1 MAKPTRYE
9 GIVGQL
15 SEREVEKYALGDNG
29 RIFVQNVNRPIVAG
43 LIDYRP
49 DMPLTVDKL
58 DNLDVIEGIVGL
70 MGGGRS
76 KIVKIFYDPTGETLQ
91 NVPSNMRVAFTAP
104 QAFEGAEL
112 GIEKGVAVLAENVD
126 QYLPKYKK

>member
-1 MAKPTRYE
+1 M
-9 GIVGQL
+9 
-15 SEREVEKYALGDNG
+15 
-29 RIFVQNVNRPIVAG
+29 
-43 LIDYRP
+43 
-49 DMPLTVDKL
+49 
-58 DNLDVIEGIVGL
+58 IEGIVGL

-112 GIEKGVAVLAENVD
+112 GIEKGVAVLPENVD